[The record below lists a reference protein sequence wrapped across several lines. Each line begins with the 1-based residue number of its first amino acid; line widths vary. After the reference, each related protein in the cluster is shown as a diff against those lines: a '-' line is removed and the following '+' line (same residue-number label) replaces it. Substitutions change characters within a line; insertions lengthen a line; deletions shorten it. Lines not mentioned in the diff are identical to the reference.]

1 MSEKQRSTGNK
12 IIIFLTT
19 LRVAA
24 SETPPSVISTLNL
37 NYTHRN
43 TIIFYPYS
51 LLMMADFIR
60 RLLSPPTP
68 SPKTREPFRI
78 KAKMFL
84 VGAKQP
90 GVPVFL
96 MGHPQAT
103 KISGEGTDCE
113 AVGCL
118 LFCSPAVSDLLIPGD
133 LSLSWQ
139 SGTLG
144 GRSRALRGGRLC
156 RWGQIVVRINGLTQR
171 TNHNI
176 HMTAEVKETHPG

>member
-19 LRVAA
+19 LTVAA

-68 SPKTREPFRI
+68 SPKTRDPFRI

-90 GVPVFL
+90 ESLCF
-96 MGHPQAT
+96 
-103 KISGEGTDCE
+103 SWGTHRQQKYQE
-113 AVGCL
+113 RAPTVKLWAVCYSALQLCL
-118 LFCSPAVSDLLIPGD
+118 IC
-133 LSLSWQ
+133 
-139 SGTLG
+139 
-144 GRSRALRGGRLC
+144 
-156 RWGQIVVRINGLTQR
+156 
-171 TNHNI
+171 
-176 HMTAEVKETHPG
+176 